1 MSSASRVSFTF
12 SFTSWLTF
20 ISLSCLIAL
29 PITFSTMLNRNSPSG
44 HPSVAPDLRGKRS
57 LFPVKYDAGD
67 GFSTGALHHVWE
79 GPFIYSLLSVVCLF
93 VFKS

>member
-29 PITFSTMLNRNSPSG
+29 PRTFSTMLNRNSQSG
-44 HPSVAPDLRGKRS
+44 HPSLVPDLRGKLS
-57 LFPVKYDAGD
+57 PFPVKYDADD
-67 GFSTGALHHVWE
+67 GFSANTLYHVWE
-79 GPFIYSLLSVVCLF
+79 GPFIYSLLSVVFLF